1 MSENIVYIKSKSFAI
16 RIVNLYRYLREDKK
30 EYVMSKQ
37 LLRCGTS
44 IGANIAES
52 GCTISEKDFLS
63 KLYVAF
69 KECAETQYWLDILYE
84 TSYLNEQEYR
94 SISDDCL
101 EIKKLLSSI
110 TKTIREKEQV
120 GNHNSDS

>member
-1 MSENIVYIKSKSFAI
+1 MSDNVVYIKSKSFAV

-52 GCTISEKDFLS
+52 GCAISEKDFLA

-84 TSYLNEQEYR
+84 TSYLNEQEYQ
-94 SISDDCL
+94 SILNDCL

-110 TKTIREKEQV
+110 TKTTREKEI
-120 GNHNSDS
+120 GEEK

>member
-1 MSENIVYIKSKSFAI
+1 MSEKIVYIKSKSFAI

-52 GCTISEKDFLS
+52 GCAISEKDFLS

-84 TSYLNEQEYR
+84 TSYLNE
-94 SISDDCL
+94 
-101 EIKKLLSSI
+101 
-110 TKTIREKEQV
+110 
-120 GNHNSDS
+120 